1 MALLELPSE
10 LLALIHRDLELLTS
24 LPPRR
29 VDPRVDRIICTNLKL
44 KGSFGN
50 FVALARSILSRLLLR
65 RRTPTAF
72 HYLKLAGRV
81 QDGGIKLLARSASSI
96 SRCVKLWTITVETG
110 SISRVINWHFNLDL
124 WDLFWRCT

>member
-24 LPPRR
+24 LPPR
-29 VDPRVDRIICTNLKL
+29 RVDRIICTNLKL

-65 RRTPTAF
+65 RRTPTTL

-81 QDGGIKLLARSASSI
+81 QDEGTNFWREVRLQSLGVLLVNSGQSAS
-96 SRCVKLWTITVETG
+96 KLAQY
-110 SISRVINWHFNLDL
+110 RD
-124 WDLFWRCT
+124 